1 MEGENKDNN
10 LIFSQDNDTVTSAD
24 RRVVCDQV
32 AAGFGELE
40 REIFSIGLHIYIF
53 NEPLRQR

>member
-32 AAGFGELE
+32 ARGFGELG
-40 REIFSIGLHIYIF
+40 RDILDRITHLHF
-53 NEPLRQR
+53 